1 MAIVAKGVDLSHH
14 NGVVDFEA
22 LSKSVSFVILKAGGS
37 EKRGHHQFT
46 DIMFENNYK
55 AAKKAGLN
63 VGCYFFA
70 GSDLNERNAI
80 DDAMY
85 LWRLLQGK
93 QFEYPIFL
101 DIEAQF
107 KWNIIQT
114 TQAAVNFCDYLEDRH
129 FFVGIYAS
137 DISGFKERLNK
148 KYLKPYTWWVARY
161 GKDPEYATE
170 NLGIWQNSSNGSVY
184 GVKGIVD
191 TDISFIKYDDIIK
204 KKHLNGF

>member
-70 GSDLNERNAI
+70 GSDFNELNAVS
-80 DDAMY
+80 DAAY
-85 LWRLLQGK
+85 LWRILQGK
-93 QFEYPIFL
+93 QFEYPIFI
-101 DIEAQF
+101 DIEAQAPADR
-107 KWNIIQT
+107 IRT
-114 TQAAVNFCDYLEDRH
+114 TAAVINFCDYLEDRH
-129 FFVGIYAS
+129 YFVGIYAS
-137 DISGFKERLNK
+137 DISGFKGLLNK
-148 KYLKPYTWWVARY
+148 HCLLPYTWWVARY
-161 GKDPEYATE
+161 GKNPQYATA
-170 NLGIWQNSSNGSVY
+170 NLGIWQNSSTGSVY
-184 GVKGIVD
+184 GVKGNVD